1 MVPQTTMCFG
11 EEKKFSGRLQEN
23 NGSWSSV
30 YSETGPSGLGM
41 CVMVASQDGPLA
53 SRDRE
58 RRGGGQVTAPS
69 KRDWVVLIL

>member
-1 MVPQTTMCFG
+1 MGDGSPNNEVFWRR
-11 EEKKFSGRLQEN
+11 EKFSGRLQEN

-58 RRGGGQVTAPS
+58 RRGGGQVT
-69 KRDWVVLIL
+69 KRDWVMLIL